1 MAIRVVT
8 DSTSDLP
15 AELVQRWHITVL
27 PCYVMADDV
36 SYKDGVDLSH
46 DQFYSMLT
54 SGSRLPTT
62 AQPSAA
68 DFQQVYEELL
78 GQGHQVVSIHVSGK
92 LSGTLNSA
100 EQAKASLGESPAIEI
115 IDSQLASIPLGL
127 AVLAA
132 AEQAE
137 QTDSYQQVADKVRK
151 DLPLTHGFFLLDTL
165 EYLQKGGRIG
175 RAQAFIGSMLSVKP
189 ILKLQD
195 GEAHP
200 VERPRSWDRGMRRL
214 VELVRELAPVRR
226 LAVMYSTD
234 PERAA
239 ALREQLSG
247 LLPPDQVINARFG
260 PTLGTYMGPNA
271 LGVALTQTGGPDPAQ
286 AP

>member
-15 AELVQRWHITVL
+15 AELAQRWHITVL
-27 PCYVMADDV
+27 PCYVIQGDV
-36 SYKDGVDLSH
+36 TYKDGVDLSH
-46 DQFYSMLT
+46 DQFYRLLT
-54 SGSRLPTT
+54 SGSRPPTT
-62 AQPSAA
+62 AQPSTA
-68 DFQQVYEELL
+68 DFQQVYQELL
-78 GQGHQVVSIHVSGK
+78 DQGHQIISIHVSGK

-100 EQAKASLGESPAIEI
+100 EQAKASLAEAAPIEI

-127 AVLAA
+127 AVVAA

-137 QTDSYQQVADKVRK
+137 QADSYQQVAGKVRQ
-151 DLPLTHGFFLLDTL
+151 DLPLTHCFFLLDTL

-175 RAQAFIGSMLSVKP
+175 RAQAFLGSMLSVKP
-189 ILKLQD
+189 ILKLQE

-200 VERPRSWDRGMRRL
+200 VERPRTWDRGVRRML
-214 VELVRELAPVRR
+214 ELVRELAPVRK
-226 LAVMYSTD
+226 LAVIHSTD

-239 ALREQLSG
+239 VLREQLSD
-247 LLPPDQVINARFG
+247 LLPADQVISTRFG
-260 PTLGTYMGPNA
+260 PTLGTYLGPNA
-271 LGVALTQTGGPDPAQ
+271 LGVALTQTGGPESAQ

>member
-15 AELVQRWHITVL
+15 AELAERWHITVV
-27 PCYVMADDV
+27 PCYVVAGDV
-36 SYKDGVDLSH
+36 TYKDGVDISH
-46 DQFYSMLT
+46 DQFYQLLT

-62 AQPSAA
+62 AQPSTA
-68 DFQQVYEELL
+68 DFRQVYEELL
-78 GQGHQVVSIHVSGK
+78 GQGHQIISIHVSGK

-100 EQAKASLGESPAIEI
+100 EQAKESLAEAAPIEI

-127 AVLAA
+127 AVVAA

-137 QTDSYQQVADKVRK
+137 EAESYQQLAGKVRQ
-151 DLPLTHGFFLLDTL
+151 DLPLTHSFFLLDTL

-175 RAQAFIGSMLSVKP
+175 RAQAFLGSMLGVKP

-200 VERPRSWDRGMRRL
+200 VERPRTWDRGVRRL
-214 VELVRELAPVRR
+214 LALVRELAPVRQ
-226 LAVMYSTD
+226 LAVIHSTE
-234 PERAA
+234 PEQA
-239 ALREQLSG
+239 S
-247 LLPPDQVINARFG
+247 QV
-260 PTLGTYMGPNA
+260 P
-271 LGVALTQTGGPDPAQ
+271 Q
-286 AP
+286 